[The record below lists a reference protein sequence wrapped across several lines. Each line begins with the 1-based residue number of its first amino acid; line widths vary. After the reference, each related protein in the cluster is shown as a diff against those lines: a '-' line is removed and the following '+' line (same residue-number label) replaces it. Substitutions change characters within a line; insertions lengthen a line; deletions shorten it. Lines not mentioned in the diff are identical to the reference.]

1 MLLITI
7 VNVMAQFEAYLMN
20 VIYDRET
27 FIVQATGAF
36 VLTKT
41 FLSLTFLR
49 GHIMHSCLINLIWR
63 RFQEWK

>member
-1 MLLITI
+1 VLLITI
-7 VNVMAQFEAYLMN
+7 VNVMSQFEAYLMN

-41 FLSLTFLR
+41 FKFNIFER
-49 GHIMHSCLINLIWR
+49 AHYAFMPY
-63 RFQEWK
+63 